1 MAFTYY
7 IDPMFNDFRVKDG
20 QLIFVRGVDCTEQ
33 QIKVALLEELGEWFL
48 DIDRGIPYYSSTTT
62 LNDNTTPGILGGKLS
77 AAEISAILRR
87 VILEVPNVTRV
98 ETFEISQNTQNRSLS
113 IRSTVQVE
121 IFDVNGIGT
130 QSLATI
136 EIEV

>member
-7 IDPMFNDFRVKDG
+7 VDAMFDDFRIKNG
-20 QLIFVRGVDCTEQ
+20 QLIFVRGVDCTAQ
-33 QIKVALLEELGEWFL
+33 QVRVALLEELGGWFL
-48 DIDRGIPYYSSTTT
+48 DIDRGIPYYSGTTT

-98 ETFEISQNTQNRSLS
+98 ETFEMNQNTQNRSLS
-113 IRSTVQVE
+113 IQSKVLVE
-121 IFDVNGIGT
+121 TFDVNGIGT
-130 QSLATI
+130 QSSATI
-136 EIEV
+136 TVEV